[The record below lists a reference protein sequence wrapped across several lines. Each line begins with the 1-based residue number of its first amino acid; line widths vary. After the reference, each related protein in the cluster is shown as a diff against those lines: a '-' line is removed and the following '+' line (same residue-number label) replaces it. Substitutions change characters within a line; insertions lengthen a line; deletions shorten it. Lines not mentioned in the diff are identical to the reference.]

1 MRDDIR
7 VGFGRVEGKGLQQW
21 LLPTPMPKQSISDHF
36 SIPHIIFDTAP
47 VILWNFLWESLDVF
61 LVLQEFT
68 FNCW

>member
-7 VGFGRVEGKGLQQW
+7 VGFGTVEGKGLQQG
-21 LLPTPMPKQSISDHF
+21 LLLTPMPKQSISDNF
-36 SIPHIIFDTAP
+36 NVPHTIFDTTL
-47 VILWNFLWESLDVF
+47 VILRNFLLESLDVF